1 MIFIFISL
9 LVNVY
14 PIKLLFGKRAPTIV
28 IGTKTN
34 EGSSDVTVVTAKAP
48 QKDQKVPS
56 KVLSDDQIQKLNEGE
71 LSFCPICSCKQTNK
85 KTKTKKTNKQK
96 ANCVLRM
103 SLVVLVV

>member
-34 EGSSDVTVVTAKAP
+34 DVTAKAP
-48 QKDQKVPS
+48 QKSQKDQKVPS
-56 KVLSDDQIQKLNEGE
+56 KVLSDDQIHKLNEGE
-71 LSFCPICSCKQTNK
+71 LSFCPICPCNQTNRE
-85 KTKTKKTNKQK
+85 TNKTNT
-96 ANCVLRM
+96 
-103 SLVVLVV
+103 

>member
-14 PIKLLFGKRAPTIV
+14 PIKLLFCKRAPTIV
-28 IGTKTN
+28 IGTKTNEVN

-71 LSFCPICSCKQTNK
+71 LSFCPICSCKQTN
-85 KTKTKKTNKQK
+85 
-96 ANCVLRM
+96 
-103 SLVVLVV
+103 